1 MVRSGPA
8 REFQAGPGPPT
19 PRAAEDRRGTASALV
34 RPWVPGSVDCA
45 AALAVRVWFALL
57 QSGFARHATGIAP
70 VQSVSAISLNLDTGQ
85 ESIGQERQP
94 RRRPLKARL
103 SSGLVQSR
111 LLSCPRRRSEASGQT
126 VHVSRQ
132 VNDLPKHVID
142 PAGGGRKGLRG
153 SRTTSRPESI
163 CGKSASTGSVVSV

>member
-1 MVRSGPA
+1 
-8 REFQAGPGPPT
+8 
-19 PRAAEDRRGTASALV
+19 
-34 RPWVPGSVDCA
+34 VPGSVDCA

-111 LLSCPRRRSEASGQT
+111 LLSCPRRRSDASRRIGD
-126 VHVSRQ
+126 VARELNNLARHLH
-132 VNDLPKHVID
+132 DL
-142 PAGGGRKGLRG
+142 AGGG
-153 SRTTSRPESI
+153 
-163 CGKSASTGSVVSV
+163 